1 MNILALDTSL
11 NACSVALVEA
21 GQVRASVI
29 QPMQRGHQEQLAPMV
44 ASVLD
49 EAGIRPTALD
59 RIAVTLGPGSF
70 TGLRVGLSYA
80 KGFALGLGV
89 PLVGFNT
96 LACLTAML
104 DAKGAVLAVI
114 DARREQLYAQ
124 LFEGQRPVADPFALS
139 LGDLAALTALPEV
152 DAVVG
157 PGADRL
163 QARFPDARIE
173 TPELLDP
180 VALARLAALANPE
193 LARPDP
199 VYIREPDAK
208 LPGGLSLADL

>member
-1 MNILALDTSL
+1 MKILALDTSL

-21 GQVRASVI
+21 DQVRASVI
-29 QPMQRGHQEQLAPMV
+29 RPMQRGHQEQLAPMV
-44 ASVLD
+44 AEILG
-49 EAGIRPTALD
+49 EAGVRASELD

-89 PLVGFNT
+89 PLLGFST
-96 LACLTAML
+96 LACLAAMS
-104 DAKGAVLAVI
+104 DAKGAALAVI

-124 LFEGQRPVADPFALS
+124 LFEGQRPVAAPFALS

-152 DAVVG
+152 DAVIG
-157 PGADRL
+157 SGAELL
-163 QARFPDARIE
+163 QARFPDARITTIE
-173 TPELLDP
+173 SLDP
-180 VALARLAALANPE
+180 VALARLAAVTDAE
-193 LARPDP
+193 SARPDP